1 MKHDNSDLV
10 SLSTA
15 ARRLGVPARWL
26 RAEAHAGKIPHL
38 RAGSR
43 VLVNFDALRELLL
56 SRAAAR
62 GNEEVTDGAS

>member
-1 MKHDNSDLV
+1 MKNEASDLM

-26 RAEAHAGKIPHL
+26 RAEALAGKIPHL

-43 VLVNFDALRELLL
+43 VLVNLDSLRALLL
-56 SRAAAR
+56 SRAAAHVE
-62 GNEEVTDGAS
+62 EEVRDGAA